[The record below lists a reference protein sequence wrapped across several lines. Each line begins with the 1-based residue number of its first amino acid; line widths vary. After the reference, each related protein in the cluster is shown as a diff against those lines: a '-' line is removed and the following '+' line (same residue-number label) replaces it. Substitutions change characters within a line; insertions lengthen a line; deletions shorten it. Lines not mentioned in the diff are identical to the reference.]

1 MDSYLSIIFRKGRKM
16 YLIKNIILTV
26 FFVCF
31 SLSVSYAQEPQWK
44 QTPLPDGNGIHHSIK
59 PDRYTICVANQYKN
73 GTTYFLFSHTDW
85 NNKVTSTETFT
96 VSPEGK
102 LIKSNGYS
110 KNIETLKEVENRNE
124 AYKKCAPHLASFP
137 IRRIPRLAAY

>member
-1 MDSYLSIIFRKGRKM
+1 MHFLNSILLALVIS
-16 YLIKNIILTV
+16 
-26 FFVCF
+26 VCF
-31 SLSVSYAQEPQWK
+31 SFSVSYAQEPQWK

-59 PDRYTICVANQYKN
+59 PDRYTICVANQYEN
-73 GTTYFLFSHTDW
+73 GTTYLFSHTDW

-102 LIKSNGYS
+102 LIKSSGYS
-110 KNIETLKEVENRNE
+110 KNIETLEKVENRNE

-137 IRRIPRLAAY
+137 IRKIPRLAAY